1 MSITQKLGKKTIYGW
16 TLMGIGTYFDYEVQ
30 IFRRWMM
37 MKKQTVLIVDD
48 EELVLE
54 FIKRTLAD
62 DGYTILTALSGME
75 GLAKLKN
82 HEVSMVISDYKM
94 PGMNGLEFLE
104 KVKIAYPGILTILI
118 TVHDDIEIAIQAINQ
133 AGVYKFILKPWDE
146 TDFRITIKRALES
159 LRVVEERD
167 SLMEKVKTH
176 EAILKDLENK
186 YPGIS
191 KVERDENGFI
201 LSQE

>member
-1 MSITQKLGKKTIYGW
+1 
-16 TLMGIGTYFDYEVQ
+16 
-30 IFRRWMM
+30 
-37 MKKQTVLIVDD
+37 
-48 EELVLE
+48 
-54 FIKRTLAD
+54 
-62 DGYTILTALSGME
+62 
-75 GLAKLKN
+75 
-82 HEVSMVISDYKM
+82 MVISDYKM
-94 PGMNGLEFLE
+94 PGMDGLEFLE
-104 KVKIAYPGILTILI
+104 KVKMIYPGILTILI

-159 LRVVEERD
+159 LQVVNERN

-176 EAILKDLENK
+176 EAILKNLENK

>member
-1 MSITQKLGKKTIYGW
+1 
-16 TLMGIGTYFDYEVQ
+16 
-30 IFRRWMM
+30 MM

-62 DGYTILTALSGME
+62 DGYTILTALSGQE
-75 GLAKLKN
+75 GLTKLKN

-104 KVKIAYPGILTILI
+104 KVKIAYPGILTILS
-118 TVHDDIEIAIQAINQ
+118 TVHDDIDIAIQAINQ

-176 EAILKDLENK
+176 EAMLKDLEKK

-191 KVERDENGFI
+191 KVERDKNGFI
-201 LSQE
+201 LSRE

>member
-1 MSITQKLGKKTIYGW
+1 
-16 TLMGIGTYFDYEVQ
+16 
-30 IFRRWMM
+30 

-48 EELVLE
+48 EDLVLE
-54 FIKRTLAD
+54 FIKRTLTD
-62 DGYTILTALSGME
+62 DGYNILTALSGQE

-104 KVKIAYPGILTILI
+104 KVKIAYPGILTILSTI
-118 TVHDDIEIAIQAINQ
+118 HADIEIAVQAINQ
-133 AGVYKFILKPWDE
+133 AGVYKFILKPWDA
-146 TDFRITIKRALES
+146 TDFKITIKRALES
-159 LRVVEERD
+159 LQVVKERD
-167 SLMEKVKTH
+167 LLMEKVKTH
-176 EAILKDLENK
+176 EAILKDLEKK

-191 KVERDENGFI
+191 KVEKDENGFI

>member
-1 MSITQKLGKKTIYGW
+1 MNKHTI
-16 TLMGIGTYFDYEVQ
+16 
-30 IFRRWMM
+30 
-37 MKKQTVLIVDD
+37 LIVDD
-48 EELVLE
+48 EELVIE
-54 FIKRTLAD
+54 FIKRTLAED
-62 DGYTILTALSGME
+62 DYNILTALNGQQ

-82 HEVSMVISDYKM
+82 HEVNMVISDYKM

-104 KVKIAYPGILTILI
+104 KVKIAYPGILTILS

-133 AGVYKFILKPWDE
+133 AGVYKFIIKPWDP
-146 TDFRITIKRALES
+146 TDFKITIKRALES
-159 LRVVEERD
+159 LQVVKERD

-176 EAILKDLENK
+176 EAILKDLEKK

-191 KVERDENGFI
+191 RVERDENGYV